1 MQRRIIM
8 LGAALQF
15 LSGCAAQAMGV
26 MRRGENAG
34 YGASNV
40 SSQKLQDVQVV
51 DAANP
56 DRSYAGQLGAPA
68 GLNPG
73 IKYPKTARIAAGH
86 NRYMS
91 DTGHK
96 VPEAVLVSW
105 REMPAPGGQ
114 PYTGTL
120 FGPYRIVVRSR
131 IPAEVL
137 DKIRKDT
144 MHIDI
149 GFSAG
154 MVPPIMQWRLIDDAA
169 GSDMQG
175 RPKILAEGGDEFP

>member
-1 MQRRIIM
+1 M

-34 YGASNV
+34 YGAINV
-40 SSQKLQDVQVV
+40 SSRELEQVKVV
-51 DAANP
+51 DASNP
-56 DRSYAGQLGAPA
+56 DREYAGQSGAPA

-73 IKYPKTARIAAGH
+73 IKYPKTRRIAAGH

-105 REMPAPGGQ
+105 REMPAAGGQ

-131 IPAEVL
+131 IPSAILEQTQKRTV
-137 DKIRKDT
+137 
-144 MHIDI
+144 HIDI
-149 GFSAG
+149 GFTSG

>member
-1 MQRRIIM
+1 M

-40 SSQKLQDVQVV
+40 SARELEQVRVV

-56 DRSYAGQLGAPA
+56 DRWYFSQSGQPVGTYGNFVPAPDA
-68 GLNPG
+68 KKNPG
-73 IKYPKTARIAAGH
+73 YGG

-96 VPEAVLVSW
+96 VPEAILISW
-105 REMPAPGGQ
+105 REMPPPGGQ
-114 PYTGTL
+114 PYTGKL
-120 FGPYRIVVRSR
+120 VGPFKILVRSK
-131 IPAEVL
+131 IPPNVL
-137 DKIRKDT
+137 EQARRDNISLEF
-144 MHIDI
+144 

-154 MVPPIMQWRLIDDAA
+154 EVPPYMQWRLED
-169 GSDMQG
+169 GNVKSDSKGNPKVLAQG
-175 RPKILAEGGDEFP
+175 EG

>member
-1 MQRRIIM
+1 M

-40 SSQKLQDVQVV
+40 SSRELEQVRVV

-56 DRSYAGQLGAPA
+56 DREYFGQSGQPVMTYGNYVPPPGTKTRPSYGA
-68 GLNPG
+68 
-73 IKYPKTARIAAGH
+73 

-96 VPEAVLVSW
+96 VPEAILISW
-105 REMPAPGGQ
+105 REMPPPGGQ
-114 PYTGTL
+114 PYTGKL
-120 FGPYRIVVRSR
+120 VGPFKILVRSK
-131 IPAEVL
+131 IPPNVL
-137 DKIRKDT
+137 EQARRDKVSLNF
-144 MHIDI
+144 

-154 MVPPIMQWRLIDDAA
+154 EVPPYMVWRLEDENVP
-169 GSDMQG
+169 SDSKGNPKVLAQG
-175 RPKILAEGGDEFP
+175 EG